1 MKTWI
6 YLFVLFPFFGAG
18 CAQNTVDILTL
29 EDVEEQSIAE
39 EDLKVNKNF
48 ELSKH
53 TTYFATSEDG
63 IDWTLREDPIAH
75 YASVPELVIALGELG
90 PFPAGTLLTY
100 FVDGTQDHGREDVE
114 LGLIYSLDGGETWSD
129 RVYTT
134 MEGMP
139 DDTIAVDPSL
149 VVLDDGRVR
158 LYYFDF
164 AADPNMG
171 GPVPDDAPEFTGFQ
185 FHSAISE
192 NGIDFTYE
200 GLVYTTDAL
209 ATDPDVVEFNDE
221 WYLYFMSQAAVSMM
235 VARSDDPVEFSTA
248 EKVNN
253 NGIPGLVV
261 VGEEMWLFSCG
272 AEGITRLTSE
282 DGITFQEVDSSVLT
296 VSNGVHCDPSPIQL
310 EDGTYAMVFKH
321 IRAQDLTQPVR

>member
-1 MKTWI
+1 
-6 YLFVLFPFFGAG
+6 
-18 CAQNTVDILTL
+18 
-29 EDVEEQSIAE
+29 
-39 EDLKVNKNF
+39 
-48 ELSKH
+48 
-53 TTYFATSEDG
+53 
-63 IDWTLREDPIAH
+63 
-75 YASVPELVIALGELG
+75 
-90 PFPAGTLLTY
+90 
-100 FVDGTQDHGREDVE
+100 
-114 LGLIYSLDGGETWSD
+114 
-129 RVYTT
+129 

-235 VARSDDPVEFSTA
+235 VARSDDHVEFSTA

-321 IRAQDLTQPVR
+321 IRAQDLTPPLR